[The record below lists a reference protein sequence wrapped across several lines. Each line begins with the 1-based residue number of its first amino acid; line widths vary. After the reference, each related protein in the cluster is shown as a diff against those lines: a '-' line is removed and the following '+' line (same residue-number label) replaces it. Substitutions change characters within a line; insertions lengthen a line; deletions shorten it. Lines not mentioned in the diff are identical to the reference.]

1 MNKSKKL
8 KLIAALSMIPIVFL
22 LGLFLFT
29 EENIEILRR
38 IFTHELTNDQI
49 QEHLRAL
56 GIRGQITISIL
67 SMLQVIIA
75 VLPAEPVQV
84 LAGLTFGMWI
94 GVLVCAIGVFVGNTL
109 IFVLYKIYGDRM
121 RDYFDKK
128 LDIDLSHVGNSR
140 AMTIAIFILYFLPAI
155 PYGMI
160 CFLAATSGMKYPRYI
175 VTTTLG
181 AIPSIFIGVGL
192 GHLALETS
200 WILSVAVFAV
210 LLLLLALIMAK
221 KDYIF
226 AKINAYIQTI
236 REPYSSKTTV
246 RKDYGEWKLS
256 IGYFVFRLLTF
267 TKIRLKMTRNV
278 EKIEHPSIVLCNHG
292 AFIDFA
298 YTGTILKKERPH
310 FIVARL
316 YFYHRW
322 LGWLLRAVGTFPKSM
337 FAMDTE
343 SAMNCVRVIKSGGVL
358 AMMPEARLSTAGK
371 FEDIQESTYAFL
383 KKMGVHVY
391 TIKLGGDYLAK
402 PKWAT
407 GIRRG
412 SLVEAELSLL
422 FTPEQLAEMDV
433 SEIGR
438 RTEEALYYDEFEWL
452 ARHPEIHYRSRHMA
466 KGLENILTRCPRCGA
481 HYSIATK
488 GKRLYCE
495 KCDLSTEVTD
505 RYAFKDF
512 VPFENFCAWY
522 DWQVKKIAAEIEEN
536 ENYALS
542 ADVELRH
549 ASKDGKT
556 LLTLAGNG
564 TCVLTREGLTYRG
577 TEYGESIEKHFPM
590 DGIYRLLFG
599 AGEDFEIYVGK
610 EIYYFTPSERRS
622 CVDFYI
628 ASMILSDTHKTTK

>member
-29 EENIEILRR
+29 EENVEILRR
-38 IFTHELTNDQI
+38 IFTNELTNDEI

-56 GIRGQITISIL
+56 GIRGQITTAIL
-67 SMLQVIIA
+67 AMLQVVIA

-84 LAGLTFGMWI
+84 LAGLSFGLWG
-94 GVLVCAIGVFVGNTL
+94 GVLLCAIGVIVGNTL
-109 IFVLYKIYGDRM
+109 IFLLYKIFGDRM

-128 LDIDLSHVGNSR
+128 LDIDLSAVGNSR
-140 AMTIAIFILYFLPAI
+140 AMTLAIFILYFLPAI

-160 CFLAATSGMKYPRYI
+160 CFLAATSGMKYPRFI
-175 VTTTLG
+175 ITTTLG
-181 AIPSIFIGVGL
+181 SIPSIFIGVGL

-200 WILSVAVFAV
+200 WIISVVVFAV
-210 LLLLLALIMAK
+210 LVLLLAILMAK
-221 KDYIF
+221 KEYLF
-226 AKINAYIQTI
+226 GKINAYIQKT

-267 TKIRLKMTRNV
+267 TKVKLRMKRNV

-298 YTGTILKKERPH
+298 YTGTVLKKERPH

-316 YFYHRW
+316 YYYHRK
-322 LGWLLRAVGTFPKSM
+322 LGWLLRTVGTFPKSM

-358 AMMPEARLSTAGK
+358 AMMPEARLSTVGK

-391 TIKLGGDYLAK
+391 TIKLSGDYLAK

-407 GIRRG
+407 GIRYG
-412 SLVEAELSLL
+412 SLVETELSLL

-433 SEIGR
+433 AEIGR
-438 RTEEALYYDEFEWL
+438 RTEKALYYDEFEWL
-452 ARHPEIHYRSRHMA
+452 SRHPEIHYRSKKMA
-466 KGLENILTRCPRCGA
+466 EGLENILTRCPKCGA
-481 HYSIATK
+481 RYSIATK
-488 GKRLYCE
+488 GNRVFCE
-495 KCDLSTEVTD
+495 KCDLSAEVND
-505 RYAFKDF
+505 RYAFTGG
-512 VPFENFCAWY
+512 VPFVNFAEWY
-522 DWQVKKIAAEIEEN
+522 DWQFKELAKEIAADEN
-536 ENYALS
+536 FALR
-542 ADVELRH
+542 AEVELRH
-549 ASKDGKT
+549 SAKDGKS
-556 LLTLAGNG
+556 LTEHAGEG
-564 TCVLTREGLTYRG
+564 ECILTREGLIYRG
-577 TEYGESIEKHFPM
+577 TEYGETIEKLFPM
-590 DGIYRLLFG
+590 ESIYRLLFG
-599 AGEDFEIYVGK
+599 AGEDFEIYIGK
-610 EIYYFTPSERRS
+610 EIYYFRPKELRS

-628 ASMILSDTHKTTK
+628 TSMILKDMKK

>member
-1 MNKSKKL
+1 MNRTKKL

-29 EENIEILRR
+29 EENVEILRK
-38 IFTHELTNDQI
+38 IFTHEMTNDQI
-49 QEHLRAL
+49 QAHLRGL
-56 GIRGQITISIL
+56 GLRGQITVSIL
-67 SMLQVIIA
+67 SMLQVVIA
-75 VLPAEPVQV
+75 ILPAEPVQV
-84 LAGLTFGMWI
+84 LAGLTYGLWI
-94 GVLVCAIGVFVGNTL
+94 GVLSCTVGVIAGNTV
-109 IFVLYKIYGDRM
+109 IFILYKIYGDRM

-128 LDIDLSHVGNSR
+128 LEIDLSRVGNSR
-140 AMTIAIFILYFLPAI
+140 MMTAAIFILYFLPAI

-175 VTTTLG
+175 ITTTLG

-210 LLLLLALIMAK
+210 LVLLLAILMAK
-221 KDYIF
+221 KEVIF
-226 AKINAYIQTI
+226 AKINAFIHKA
-236 REPYSSKTTV
+236 REPHSSKTTV

-267 TKIRLKMTRNV
+267 TKIKLRIKRNV
-278 EKIEHPSIVLCNHG
+278 EAIEHPSIVLCNHG

-298 YTGTILKKERPH
+298 YAGTVLKKEQPH

-316 YFYHRW
+316 YYYHKW
-322 LGWLLRAVGTFPKSM
+322 LARLLRAVGTFPKSM
-337 FAMDTE
+337 FALDTE

-371 FEDIQESTYAFL
+371 FEDIQPSTYAFL

-407 GIRRG
+407 GIRYG

-422 FTPEQLAEMDV
+422 FTPEQLSEMSV
-433 SEIGR
+433 EEIGKH
-438 RTEEALYYDEFEWL
+438 TEEALRYDEFEWL
-452 ARHPEIHYRSRHMA
+452 KEHPELHYRSKRMA
-466 KGLENILTRCPRCGA
+466 EGLENILCRCPSCGA
-481 HYSIATK
+481 HHSIRTK
-488 GKRLYCE
+488 KNRVFCE
-495 KCDLSTEVTD
+495 KCDLMTEVGD
-505 RYAFKDF
+505 RYAFKDS
-512 VPFENFCAWY
+512 VPFENFSAWY
-522 DWQVKKIAAEIEEN
+522 DWQLERIAGEIEAN
-536 ENYALS
+536 ENYALR
-542 ADVELRH
+542 APVELRH

-556 LLTLAGNG
+556 LLRLAGNG
-564 TCVLTREGLTYRG
+564 ECTLTRLGLTYVG
-577 TEYGESIEKHFPM
+577 TEDGETVEKHFSIES
-590 DGIYRLLFG
+590 IYRLLFG
-599 AGEDFEIYVGK
+599 AGEDFEVYAGK
-610 EIYYFTPSERRS
+610 EIYYFTPEERRL

-628 ASMILSDTHKTTK
+628 ASKILFDNRKMN